1 MKSKQKHSNRSKA
14 RWWPTY
20 KYKYKYKYIKHI
32 QVLERVLNL
41 SEAYH
46 THMRA
51 KMFDYPAIIGI
62 MK

>member
-1 MKSKQKHSNRSKA
+1 MKSKQKHNNRSKA
-14 RWWPTY
+14 RWWPT
-20 KYKYKYKYIKHI
+20 YKYKYKYIKHI